1 MKRLYQNHVSKVLL
15 ALLVSII
22 VLTARGQA
30 QQLSGWVTDPDKK
43 PVPGASILIKGTRTG
58 TATNT
63 DGRFVIAVKSGDV
76 LTISSTGYL
85 PREIAITNQ
94 KQIEVLLQPDDKG
107 LEEVVVV
114 GYGTMKR
121 SQITGSVSKLD
132 NRVLETGVRSNPSSA
147 LAGTIPGLRVQQ
159 SSGRPGAVASIVLR
173 GGTDYDGFGSPLVMV
188 DGFLRSGFSEI
199 NQEDIESIEVLK
211 DASATAI
218 YGARAN
224 NGVVLITTKK
234 GKTGVSNISLQAR
247 SGINT
252 LNDPFDFINAE
263 QYINWS
269 RKAIQISGQY
279 EASRLTQLNAPGPFG
294 TGNIYKDA
302 NGNYYDGNVNS
313 SAVWSPMFLDAV
325 NREKLDAGWQVMK
338 DPVPTNALGAY
349 DPNGTY
355 KDIIFKDFNYASYA
369 LRKQSLTQDFNA
381 SVTGGNEKGKYYA
394 GIGYYTE
401 KGMPINTFY
410 NRLTFLLNGEYKI
423 KPWLTSISSLNFA
436 DAKWR
441 NPSLIAEGDYLG
453 RMLGAPPTLR
463 GVNEKGDLLIGR
475 AGGDGNPAVYDS
487 QLIRKNNTDKFTL
500 AQAFKVDFIKTLSL
514 KVGGNL
520 FYDEGLYESFNKDY
534 LNGPGSINTTRSS
547 SASFGREL
555 SQTYNAVVNYNE
567 TIAHKHNISAT
578 IGSEFYD
585 FYSRGLSA
593 SGSGAPTDDFM
604 DLALTNSDKDRRAID
619 SYHTRRRILSFFG
632 TVNYDYDK
640 RYLLQLTARRDGY
653 STLINNRWG
662 TFPAVSLGWNLHNEK
677 FLSPYFGKVLN
688 KLKLRGS
695 YGESGNVNS
704 NFIGAYTLQGAYGT
718 SRYDGAVGYNL
729 TGLPF
734 PNLRWEN
741 SKTVEFGLEVTL
753 FNKIDLTAAYYK
765 RKTEDKISSFVL
777 PATSG
782 MTSLTT
788 NNGSMQNQ
796 GLELDINY
804 RVLGSGDWNFSV
816 NANAAFNRNKILK
829 LPYNGL
835 LNNRQGGIEVYDPKS
850 RQVIFVGGY
859 QEGQDPNVA
868 YAYVAN
874 GLYRTQADLDAIDP
888 AFRDLQ
894 GNRVLLPPVAFNALT
909 TAQKNN
915 FFPIALGDVKW
926 ADLNGDNIVDFKDRA
941 YMGRTKPSWTG
952 GFGTYLKYRE
962 FSLSTRWDYALG
974 FVQFDGPRSWFLGNM
989 QGTFNTTTDV
999 FETYTP
1005 DNTNAKYPSYYWAD
1019 QLYKNNLN
1027 RGSSMFYK
1035 KGDYLAFRELS
1046 LSYNLPKLLAQKI
1059 KSEGVVLS
1067 ITGQN
1072 LTYFSESTL
1081 FSPEVYGGQ
1090 GISGSSGY
1098 PLPRTIIFGAK
1109 FTF

>member
-1 MKRLYQNHVSKVLL
+1 MKRLYQNYVNKVLL
-15 ALLVSII
+15 TLLVSITA
-22 VLTARGQA
+22 LTTMGQT
-30 QQLSGWVTDPDKK
+30 QLSGRVTDPDKK
-43 PVPGASILIKGTRTG
+43 PVPGASILVKGTKSG
-58 TATNT
+58 MASNT
-63 DGRFVIAVKSGDV
+63 DGRFTIAVKAGDV
-76 LTISSTGYL
+76 LLISSTGYL
-85 PREIAITNQ
+85 PREVAITNQ
-94 KQIEVLLQPDDKG
+94 KNIDVVLEPDNKG

-132 NRVLETGVRSNPSSA
+132 SRVLETGVRSNPSSA

-234 GKTGVSNISLQAR
+234 GKAGVSNISLQAR

-252 LNDPFDFINAE
+252 LNDPFNFINAE
-263 QYINWS
+263 QYLNWS
-269 RKAIQISGQY
+269 RRAILVSGQY

-349 DPNGTY
+349 DINGTY
-355 KDIIFKDFNYASYA
+355 KDIIFKDFNYADYA
-369 LRKQSLTQDFNA
+369 LKKQSLTQDYNA
-381 SVTGGNEKGKYYA
+381 SVTGGNDKGRYYA

-423 KPWLTSISSLNFA
+423 KPWLSSISSLNFA

-463 GVNEKGDLLIGR
+463 GTNEKGELLIGR
-475 AGGDGNPAVYDS
+475 AGGDGNPAVYDG

-500 AQAFKVDFIKTLSL
+500 SQAFKVDFTKSLSL
-514 KVGGNL
+514 KASGNL

-534 LNGPGSINTTRSS
+534 LNGPGSLNTTRSS

-555 SQTYNAVVNYNE
+555 SQTYNAVINYNE
-567 TIAHKHNISAT
+567 TIAEKHNLSAT
-578 IGSEFYD
+578 VGSEFYD

-593 SGSGAPTDDFM
+593 AGSGAPTDDFM
-604 DLALTNSDKDRRAID
+604 DLGLTNSDKDRRSID

-632 TVNYDYDK
+632 TINYDYDK

-677 FLSPYFGKVLN
+677 FLAQYFGRVLN

-704 NFIGAYTLQGAYGT
+704 SFIGAYTLQGAYGT
-718 SRYDGAVGYNL
+718 TRYDGAVGYSL

-741 SKTVEFGLEVTL
+741 SKTVEFGLEATL
-753 FNKIDLTAAYYK
+753 LNKIDFTAAYYK
-765 RKTEDKISSFVL
+765 RKTEDKISSFIL
-777 PATSG
+777 PATAG

-796 GLELDINY
+796 GLELDLNY
-804 RVLGSGDWNFSV
+804 RVISEGDWNFSV
-816 NANAAFNRNKILK
+816 NVNAAFNRNKILK
-829 LPYNGL
+829 LPFNGL
-835 LNNRQGGIEVYDPKS
+835 PNNRQGGLEVYDPKS
-850 RQVIFVGGY
+850 GQVIFVGGY

-894 GNRVLLPPVAFNALT
+894 GNRVLLPPVAYNALS

-926 ADLNGDNIVDFKDRA
+926 TDLNGDNVIDFKDRA
-941 YMGRTKPSWTG
+941 YMGRTKPNWTG
-952 GFGTYLKYRE
+952 GFGTYLKYKY

-999 FETYTP
+999 LDTYTP
-1005 DNTNAKYPSYYWAD
+1005 DHVSAKYPTYYWAD

-1035 KGDYLAFRELS
+1035 KGDYLAFREAS
-1046 LSYNLPKLLAQKI
+1046 LSYSLPRRLAQKI

-1098 PLPRTIIFGAK
+1098 PLPRTVIFGAK